1 MSLQDT
7 LGPVIMTT
15 SLEARLKDLS
25 IQVEQILHD
34 SRTCP
39 MRDVYRNLCL
49 IERTLIETMEALK
62 LATQVHYF
70 DLGMNLTAHYRENN
84 AMPRVR
90 DAAYDE
96 SSSSDLNTDEDA
108 VIYAD

>member
-39 MRDVYRNLCL
+39 MRDVYNNLRL

-70 DLGMNLTAHYRENN
+70 DIGMNLTAQYREHN